1 MRTCVENMQ
10 RGFTLVE
17 LLVTMLISG
26 IVITSIYSAFQS
38 QQNSYIAQEQVAEMQ
53 QNIRAG
59 LEMMTREIKMA
70 GYDPTGRAE
79 AALESIAASSINFT
93 MDINEDEDV
102 DDSGEDITY
111 ALDNVDNEITRNA
124 QPVAQNIEELE
135 FVYLDSANN
144 VTVDEEEVRSIVIS
158 ILARAGSSDRNF
170 LNTKQYVSFSG
181 TIWGPYND
189 NFRRRLLIQTVNCR
203 NMGL

>member
-1 MRTCVENMQ
+1 
-10 RGFTLVE
+10 
-17 LLVTMLISG
+17 
-26 IVITSIYSAFQS
+26 
-38 QQNSYIAQEQVAEMQ
+38 
-53 QNIRAG
+53 
-59 LEMMTREIKMA
+59 MMTREIKMA